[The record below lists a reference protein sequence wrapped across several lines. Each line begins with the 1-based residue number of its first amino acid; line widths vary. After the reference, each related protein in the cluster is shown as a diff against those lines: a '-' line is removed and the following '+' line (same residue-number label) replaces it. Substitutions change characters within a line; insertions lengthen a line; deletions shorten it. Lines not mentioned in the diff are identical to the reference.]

1 MNEMITVFTP
11 TYNRAYLLERLY
23 LSLIKQTN
31 HSFIWLV
38 VDDGSTDNTKEL
50 VERFINENKI
60 RIEYYYQNNKGKMQA
75 HNVGV
80 EKCRTELFLCVD
92 SDDYLIDR
100 AVDILIK
107 QWEENDHTNIA
118 GIIAKKGYDMEKEL
132 GKGYFPDQKVCNL
145 QNMMNKTYFGDTTMC
160 FSSKVIKQYLFP
172 VIKDEKFLSETYIYD
187 QIDQKYNYILYPEI
201 ITICEYLTDGYSK
214 NMDLISYRNP
224 VGRMYHEAQ
233 NMKLKK
239 GVSNKL
245 KAGVRYNMYKKIA
258 GEKDIRKFKLSE
270 RFILMI
276 TFPIG
281 IIEAY
286 KKKRRINSYD

>member
-1 MNEMITVFTP
+1 MNEMITIFTP
-11 TYNRAYLLERLY
+11 TYNRAHLLERLY

-50 VERFINENKI
+50 IEQYINEKKI
-60 RIEYYYQNNKGKMQA
+60 RIEYYYQKNKGKMQA

-92 SDDYLIDR
+92 SDDYLIDT

-107 QWEENDHTNIA
+107 QWKENDHTNIA

-132 GKGYFPDQKVCNL
+132 GSGYFPDQKVCNL
-145 QNMMNKTYFGDTTMC
+145 QNMMNKTYFGDTTLC
-160 FSSKVIKQYLFP
+160 FSSRVIKQYLFP
-172 VIKDEKFLSETYIYD
+172 VIENEKFLSETYIYD
-187 QIDQKYNYILYPEI
+187 QIDQKYDYILYPKI

-214 NMDLISYRNP
+214 NMDKISYRNP

-233 NMKLKK
+233 NIKLKR
-239 GVSNKL
+239 GILNKL
-245 KAGVRYNMYKKIA
+245 KAGIRYNMYKKIA
-258 GEKDIRKFKLSE
+258 KKKDIRKFKLRE
-270 RFILMI
+270 RLILVI
-276 TFPIG
+276 TFPVGVIV
-281 IIEAY
+281 AY